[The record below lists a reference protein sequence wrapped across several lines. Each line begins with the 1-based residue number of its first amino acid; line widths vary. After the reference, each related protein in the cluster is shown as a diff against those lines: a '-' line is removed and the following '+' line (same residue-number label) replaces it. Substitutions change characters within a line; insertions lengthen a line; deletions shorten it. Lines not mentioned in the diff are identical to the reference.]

1 MKVAAYA
8 GTRNLYPDMVTAAKS
23 LTKNSSV
30 DIIYFLIEDSVF
42 PEKLPDHIKCI
53 DVSDQ
58 KFFKFNGPNVYKLWT
73 YMTLMRA
80 TYSKLLPQ
88 HEKLLSLDV
97 DTIVDKNID
106 ELWNINLDGYY
117 MAGVAEPLK
126 SNKNCP
132 YINVGVALFNLK
144 KIREDCMDDSLIYS
158 LNTTKYKIAEQ
169 DCMNKLFKGKILT
182 FGSTYNANDF
192 TPYCKNPKIIH
203 FANKREWNTEPIVLK
218 YKDMDWKD
226 LRR

>member
-58 KFFKFNGPNVYKLWT
+58 KFFRFNGPNVYELWT

-80 TYSKLLPQ
+80 TYPKLFPQ
-88 HEKLLSLDV
+88 YDKLLSLDV
-97 DTIVDKNID
+97 DTIVDRNID
-106 ELWNINLDGYY
+106 ELWDINMNGYY
-117 MAGVAEPLK
+117 MAGVAEPTK
-126 SNKNCP
+126 SKKNDP
-132 YINVGVALFNLK
+132 YINVGVTLFNLK
-144 KIREDCMDDSLIYS
+144 KIREDCMDDSIIYS
-158 LNTTKYKIAEQ
+158 LNTTKYKFAEQ

-182 FGSTYNANDF
+182 YGSMYNANDF
-192 TPYCKNPKIIH
+192 TPYCKNPKVIH

-218 YKDMDWKD
+218 YKNMEWKD
-226 LRR
+226 LRS